1 MAYDNVCK
9 YLSEKYPE
17 SFANWLVGQA
27 TAAPVQV
34 LKTELSIEPI
44 RADSVTFLRAR
55 ERIFHL
61 EFQVKVPTDKP
72 MPLRM
77 LNYWVRLYWQYSLP
91 ITQVLIWLKSTTNS
105 AVFENQFV
113 SEMTQHRYQVVRI
126 WEQSPEPLLQ
136 DPALLPLA
144 ILAASD
150 DTTQLLSRVAEQ
162 VSNIEEPE
170 QRQEIATCTQVLAGL
185 RFRKNVIRNFFTRG
199 IMRESVIF
207 QEILEEGKQEEALLM
222 VMRLLTRRFGT
233 LAPEVQ
239 TRLGE
244 LSIAHLE
251 DLAEALL
258 DFSEAADVI
267 AWLQEHQGM

>member
-1 MAYDNVCK
+1 MTYDNVCK

-17 SFANWLVGQA
+17 SFATWLLGQA
-27 TAAPVQV
+27 TAAPVEV

-44 RADSVTFLRAR
+44 RADSVTFLRTR

-91 ITQVLIWLKSTTNS
+91 VTQVLIWLKSTTNP

-113 SEMTQHRYQVVRI
+113 SEMTQHRYQVVRM
-126 WEQSPEPLLQ
+126 WEQSPEALLQ
-136 DPALLPLA
+136 SPALLPLA
-144 ILAASD
+144 VLAAAD

-162 VSNIEEPE
+162 VSNIEEP

-185 RFRKNVIRNFFTRG
+185 RFRKNVISNFFTRG

-207 QEILEEGKQEEALLM
+207 QEILEEGKQEGVLSM
-222 VMRLLTRRFGT
+222 VTRLLTRRFGT

-239 TRLGE
+239 ARLGE
-244 LSIAHLE
+244 LSTAQLE
-251 DLAEALL
+251 DLGEALL
-258 DFSEAADVI
+258 DFYSAADVV
-267 AWLQEHQGM
+267 AWLQEH